1 MRIAVIGGTGMI
13 GSRVVAEA
21 VARGHEVT
29 SATRSGRP
37 VEAAT
42 TNAVV
47 PLSDTEGVR
56 QLLADHDVVI
66 ITTSPDRSGGPV
78 EPTIEEHRALVDSL
92 SADPVGRLVVVG
104 GAGALET
111 EPGSGLLIKDAPG
124 FPQKF
129 YPEANAYA
137 QILELYRAA
146 GPALAWSMV
155 APSPLIA
162 PGQRTGEYAQATDSP
177 AGQRVSAED
186 MAVALVDEAE
196 TDAHRGI
203 RWTVAS
209 EGITAG

>member
-13 GSRVVAEA
+13 GSRTVAEA
-21 VARGHEVT
+21 AARGHEVT
-29 SATRSGRP
+29 SASRSGRP
-37 VEAAT
+37 AEGAARDVT
-42 TNAVV
+42 VQLADVA
-47 PLSDTEGVR
+47 EVR
-56 QLLADHDVVI
+56 SLLADNDVVI

-78 EPTIEEHRALVDSL
+78 QPTIDEHRALVDSL
-92 SADPVGRLVVVG
+92 SAEPVGRLVVVG

-124 FPQKF
+124 FPAEI

-146 GPALAWSMV
+146 GDAFAWSIV
-155 APSPLIA
+155 APA
-162 PGQRTGEYAQATDSP
+162 PEIGPGKRTGTYEQATDSP
-177 AGQRVSAED
+177 AGPRVSAED

-196 TDAHRGI
+196 ADTHRGT

-209 EGITAG
+209 QG